1 MSFSQ
6 GISGLAVAASNLDVI
21 GNNIA
26 NSGTV
31 GFKASTATFQDIY
44 AGSRVGLGA
53 SVSGVVQNFGQGV
66 TQTSSRPLDVAIL
79 NGDGFF
85 RLTSA
90 SGEVMYSRNGQF
102 TKDKDGYIVNAS
114 GLRLTGYGVNASGG
128 ISGGTP
134 SAIQI
139 PTGAMAPN
147 ATTGVQAE
155 FTIDSRG
162 NPPTKSPFDPTD
174 SDTFNYSNAIG
185 PVYDSLGNPHDLAV
199 YFVKTG
205 TSATGSTW
213 TVYGTMD
220 GVQIEQPLPAAP
232 GTPLSTLTFDTNG
245 TLTAPAA
252 GKITLPTLTY
262 TNGAAASNIT
272 VDLSGTTQVGAPN
285 GMNKLAQDGYTSG
298 QITSFSINAD
308 GTITGKFSNE
318 QTKLLGQIVLSSFAN
333 PNGLEPKGE
342 NMYAE
347 TMASGAALTGTPSE
361 GSKLGSLASGALES
375 SNVDLTSELVNL
387 IIAQR
392 NYQANAQT
400 LKTQD
405 QVMQSLMNIR

>member
-6 GISGLAVAASNLDVI
+6 GISGLGVAAANLDVI

-31 GFKASTATFQDIY
+31 GYKSAAATFQDVY
-44 AGSRVGLGA
+44 AGSRIGLGA
-53 SVSGVVQNFGQGV
+53 SVSGVVQNFTQGV

-79 NGDGFF
+79 NGDGFY
-85 RLTSA
+85 RLASA

-128 ISGGTP
+128 INGGTP

-139 PTGAMAPN
+139 PTAAMPPN
-147 ATTGVQAE
+147 ATTGVDAE
-155 FTIDSRG
+155 FNLDSRSTA
-162 NPPTKSPFDPTD
+162 PTKTPFDPND
-174 SDTFNYSNAIG
+174 SDTFNYSNAVG
-185 PVYDSLGNPHDLAV
+185 PVYDSLGNPHDLAL

-205 TSATGSTW
+205 AGTWDAYGSI
-213 TVYGTMD
+213 D
-220 GVQIEQPLPAAP
+220 GAAANGGAALANMTFDPNGNLTLPAGGA
-232 GTPLSTLTFDTNG
+232 
-245 TLTAPAA
+245 
-252 GKITLPTLTY
+252 ITLPTQTFP
-262 TNGAAASNIT
+262 NGSAPLDVAI
-272 VDLSGTTQVGAPN
+272 DISGTTQFGATN
-285 GMNKLAQDGYTSG
+285 AMSKLSQDGYTSG
-298 QITSFSINAD
+298 ELTAYSINPD

-318 QTKLLGQIVLSSFAN
+318 QSKLLGQVVLSSFAN

-342 NMYAE
+342 NMWAE
-347 TMASGAALTGTPSE
+347 TLASGQALTGTPGE
-361 GSKLGSLASGALES
+361 GTKLGALASGALES

-387 IIAQR
+387 IVAQR

-400 LKTQD
+400 VKTQD
-405 QVMQSLMNIR
+405 QVMQTLMNIR

>member
-6 GISGLAVAASNLDVI
+6 GISGLGVAAANLDVI

-31 GFKASTATFQDIY
+31 GFKSAAATFQDVY

-53 SVSGVVQNFGQGV
+53 SVSGVVQNFTQGV

-79 NGDGFF
+79 NGDGFY
-85 RLTSA
+85 RMTSA
-90 SGEVMYSRNGQF
+90 SGEVAYSRNGQF

-114 GLRLTGYGVNASGG
+114 GLRLTGYGVNAGGG

-139 PTGAMAPN
+139 PTTAMTPK
-147 ATTGVQAE
+147 ATTSVKSE
-155 FTIDSRG
+155 FNLDSR
-162 NPPTKSPFDPTD
+162 NAAPTKTPFNPTD
-174 SDTFNYSNAIG
+174 SDTYNYSNAIG
-185 PVYDSLGNPHDLAV
+185 PVFDSLGNPHDLVV
-199 YFVKTG
+199 YFVK
-205 TSATGSTW
+205 SATANTW
-213 TVYGTMD
+213 DVHGTMD
-220 GVQIEQPLPAAP
+220 GAPINMPAPAPAGAPLTTA
-232 GTPLSTLTFDTNG
+232 TFDTNG
-245 TLTAPAA
+245 NLTAPA
-252 GKITLPTLTY
+252 GGTLAIPTQNY
-262 TNGAAASNIT
+262 TTGAAAGTMT
-272 VDLSGTTQVGAPN
+272 VDLSGTTQFGKAN
-285 GMNKLAQDGYTSG
+285 GMSHLDQDGYTSG
-298 QITSFSINAD
+298 ELTSYSINSD

-318 QTKLLGQIVLSSFAN
+318 QTQLLGQIVLSSFAN

-347 TMASGAALTGTPSE
+347 TLASGQALTGSPGE
-361 GSKLGSLASGALES
+361 GTKLGSLEQGALES

-387 IIAQR
+387 IVAQR

-400 LKTQD
+400 VKTQD
-405 QVMQSLMNIR
+405 QVMQTLMNIR

>member
-6 GISGLAVAASNLDVI
+6 GISGLGVAAANLDVI

-31 GFKASTATFQDIY
+31 GFKSAAATFQDVY

-53 SVSGVVQNFGQGV
+53 SVSGVVQNFTQGV

-79 NGDGFF
+79 NGDGFY
-85 RLTSA
+85 RMTSA

-102 TKDKDGYIVNAS
+102 TKDKDGYIINAS

-134 SAIQI
+134 TAIQI
-139 PTGAMAPN
+139 PTTPMTPK
-147 ATTGVQAE
+147 ATTSVKSE
-155 FTIDSRG
+155 FNLDSR
-162 NPPTKSPFDPTD
+162 NAAPTKTPFNATD

-199 YFVKTG
+199 YFVKSPT
-205 TSATGSTW
+205 ANTW
-213 TVYGTMD
+213 DVYGTMD
-220 GVQIEQPLPAAP
+220 GTVMNAGAKLTTA
-232 GTPLSTLTFDTNG
+232 TFDTNG
-245 TLTAPAA
+245 NLTAPT
-252 GKITLPTLTY
+252 GGLLTLPTQTY
-262 TNGAAASNIT
+262 TTGAAAGNMT
-272 VDLSGTTQVGAPN
+272 VDLSGTTQFGKAN
-285 GMNKLAQDGYTSG
+285 GMSKLDQDGYTSG
-298 QITSFSINAD
+298 ELTSYSINAD

-318 QTKLLGQIVLSSFAN
+318 QTQLLGQIVLSSFAN

-347 TMASGAALTGTPSE
+347 TLASGQALTGTPGE
-361 GSKLGSLASGALES
+361 GTKLGSLEQGALES

-387 IIAQR
+387 IVAQR

-400 LKTQD
+400 VKTQD
-405 QVMQSLMNIR
+405 QVMQTLMNIR